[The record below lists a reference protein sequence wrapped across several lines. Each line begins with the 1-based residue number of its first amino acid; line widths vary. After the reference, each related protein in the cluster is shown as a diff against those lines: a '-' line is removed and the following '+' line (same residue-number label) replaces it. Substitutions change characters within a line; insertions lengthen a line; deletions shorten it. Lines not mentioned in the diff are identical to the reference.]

1 MYSLV
6 WLSSKTHSELMTAS
20 GDGTV
25 KLWDTRMFSSSRE
38 TFIIDLSNK
47 DRESLGDI
55 NIAQGASFLSYD
67 STIPSKYLVGTEAGR
82 VICCSRKGRSQP
94 ETITAQFRGHQGSV
108 RYIERNPAASKY
120 FLSLGDTTVKVWAD
134 DVYESPVWWARTG
147 AHHRLTHGCWAPAR
161 PSVLLTADLS
171 GAVSARVR

>member
-1 MYSLV
+1 
-6 WLSSKTHSELMTAS
+6 MTAS

-25 KLWDTRMFSSSRE
+25 KLWDTRMFSSSRQ

-47 DRESLGDI
+47 DRESERDI
-55 NIAQGASFLSYD
+55 NIAQGGSFLSYD

-94 ETITAQFRGHQGSV
+94 ETITARFRGHHGSV
-108 RYIERNPAASKY
+108 RYIERNQGASKY
-120 FLSLGDTTVKVWAD
+120 FLSLGDTTIKVWAE
-134 DVYESPVWWARTG
+134 DVYESPVWR
-147 AHHRLTHGCWAPAR
+147 AHTAAAHRLTQGCWAPAR

-171 GAVSARVR
+171 GVVSAWVSQILTLVITLY